1 FKMPLSPYTNYVTL
15 AFLAIVLIFMF
26 INPETR
32 ISLIIGLVFLLYM
45 TIHYFV
51 REKRTG
57 K

>member
-1 FKMPLSPYTNYVTL
+1 MTL